1 MRTRLAARIDSAIE
15 ARALSGQSH
24 VCAKTP
30 PRRERGTN
38 PNSPGDA
45 QNTAGSLRSRR
56 ISVPFPWGSRFVWA
70 ASTVVVPPV
79 TFLQTAHPSV
89 RIHARYSRLLSGPRL
104 GWNRFLRTGAL
115 RFGGRPRGNGTLR
128 RKGTRLQHNHL
139 DSVFSWRKRPA
150 QDAAMASEPGVICLQ
165 RGDAGQDDRTRP
177 ANSCSQCFQKLQCF
191 WLHSMDCRFGQYIPV
206 PMAFCA
212 IGYRTRVARM
222 SGLLTV

>member
-1 MRTRLAARIDSAIE
+1 MLDISIPTSPVSHSPTVAQLSCKPAPDEQRGMRTRLAARIDSAIE

-104 GWNRFLRTGAL
+104 GWNRFLRTGTL
-115 RFGGRPRGNGTLR
+115 RFGGRPRDNG
-128 RKGTRLQHNHL
+128 
-139 DSVFSWRKRPA
+139 
-150 QDAAMASEPGVICLQ
+150 
-165 RGDAGQDDRTRP
+165 
-177 ANSCSQCFQKLQCF
+177 
-191 WLHSMDCRFGQYIPV
+191 
-206 PMAFCA
+206 
-212 IGYRTRVARM
+212 
-222 SGLLTV
+222 